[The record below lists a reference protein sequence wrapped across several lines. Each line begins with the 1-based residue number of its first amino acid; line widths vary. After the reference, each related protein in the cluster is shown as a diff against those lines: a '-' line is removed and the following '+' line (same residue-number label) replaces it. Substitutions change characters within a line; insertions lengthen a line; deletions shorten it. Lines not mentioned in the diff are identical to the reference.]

1 MAAKSTGSLVVD
13 SGVPVSEEV
22 PTPLDFA
29 TLVVDQKDFV
39 YRSLRRSGLDA
50 AAAEDAAQQVF
61 LIASRKLDVITAG
74 KEKAFLYRTARN
86 VAAECRRRSAKRIEV
101 ELIEE
106 EVDDATHATRSSLSP
121 PDELLDEQRARA
133 LLDEVLASMSEPL
146 REVFVLCELEEL
158 TAAEVAA
165 YINIPAGTV
174 ASRLARARDEFD
186 VCLIRI
192 QARRAFV
199 RSCHA

>member
-13 SGVPVSEEV
+13 TGGPVSEEV
-22 PTPLDFA
+22 STTLDLA

-61 LIASRKLDVITAG
+61 LIASRKLDVITIG

-86 VAAECRRRSAKRIEV
+86 VAAEYRRRSAKRIEV

-106 EVDDATHATRSSLSP
+106 EVGNATRSSLSP

-165 YINIPAGTV
+165 YIHIPAGTV

-186 VCLIRI
+186 VCLVRI

-199 RSCHA
+199 RPCHA